1 MLRED
6 CPNTYVGRIYL
17 NNNLQTGVRERLKHR
32 KTIYLS
38 GQKTEGRGLVEVS
51 WVRGQDVCSWWWTTA
66 RSWRNQDAAVA
77 LKYQELASRLRLVF
91 FGWIRLHLPF
101 TKSRKLMHGGFLSC
115 HIQPISNS
123 LWSIRLLNVLFGA
136 KTQQRNTTQK
146 PLTKSKALIHCWNII
161 LIIYSLLCIMLNVFL
176 VCVVW
181 LSLLSAQK
189 SQKRDKSTLLLILH
203 LGILTFCL
211 SCLCSLNQNTIKHF
225 C

>member
-1 MLRED
+1 MGEKGTGMKSLIRRLMLRED
-6 CPNTYVGRIYL
+6 CPNTYVGGIYL

-101 TKSRKLMHGGFLSC
+101 TKSIEADAWWISQLS
-115 HIQPISNS
+115 HTTYFQQS
-123 LWSIRLLNVLFGA
+123 LKYPPV
-136 KTQQRNTTQK
+136 KC
-146 PLTKSKALIHCWNII
+146 ALW
-161 LIIYSLLCIMLNVFL
+161 
-176 VCVVW
+176 
-181 LSLLSAQK
+181 
-189 SQKRDKSTLLLILH
+189 
-203 LGILTFCL
+203 G
-211 SCLCSLNQNTIKHF
+211 
-225 C
+225 